1 MKSFLKTIAAS
12 FVFTLG
18 LVACANMS
26 TRQVQIQSV
35 ITSQL
40 DVLKKTK
47 LSREEEAFRLK
58 IAKDPMLAEK
68 EKLLVDALSSVI
80 ASQEAYLKLINNQN
94 LK

>member
-1 MKSFLKTIAAS
+1 MKSFLKTIVTS

-18 LVACANMS
+18 LVACANMNA
-26 TRQVQIQSV
+26 RQDQIQSV

-47 LSREEEAFRLK
+47 SSREEESFRMK
-58 IAKDPMLAEK
+58 IAKDPLLAEK

-94 LK
+94 VK